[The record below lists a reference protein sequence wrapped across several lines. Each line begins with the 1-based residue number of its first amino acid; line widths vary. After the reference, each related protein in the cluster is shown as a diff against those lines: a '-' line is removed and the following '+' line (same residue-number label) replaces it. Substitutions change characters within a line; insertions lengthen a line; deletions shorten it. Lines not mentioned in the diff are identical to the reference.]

1 MCLFHFLPFSF
12 LAFFISLHFYMCDS
26 PFSQTSSYTLSLE
39 PYLNTYSK
47 QYQTII
53 TIDKMPLGP
62 LSQLVSH
69 YISPKLS
76 PFQRVENNHCCKYAI
91 RRNYSGKAI
100 RDDYF
105 LTTEDMPSLLSY
117 LNANGYT
124 IDANTTKI
132 VQKTGTNKN
141 MVCIFT
147 YAT

>member
-1 MCLFHFLPFSF
+1 
-12 LAFFISLHFYMCDS
+12 
-26 PFSQTSSYTLSLE
+26 
-39 PYLNTYSK
+39 
-47 QYQTII
+47 
-53 TIDKMPLGP
+53 MPLGP

-69 YISPKLS
+69 YNSPKLS
-76 PFQRVENNHCCKYAI
+76 PFQRVENNNCCKYAI

-105 LTTEDMPSLLSY
+105 LTTEDMPSLLGY
-117 LNANGYT
+117 LNANGYA

-147 YAT
+147 YMSP

>member
-1 MCLFHFLPFSF
+1 
-12 LAFFISLHFYMCDS
+12 MCDS

-76 PFQRVENNHCCKYAI
+76 PFQHVENNHCCKYAI

-105 LTTEDMPSLLSY
+105 LTTEDVPSLLSY

-132 VQKTGTNKN
+132 VQKAGINKK

-147 YAT
+147 YAS

>member
-1 MCLFHFLPFSF
+1 MTRNVPFSF

-76 PFQRVENNHCCKYAI
+76 PFQRVENNCCKYAI

-147 YAT
+147 YAV